1 MSSPRRRHRRVDAV
15 LHLAGL
21 EEVADR
27 PAGRYSGGMRRRL
40 GLAQALLNDPA
51 VLLLDEPTAGLDPQE
66 QTRVRMLLASLAGQ
80 RTVVL
85 ATRDAADVSS
95 TCRRCAVLAGG
106 RMIFQGEAAGLARA
120 ADGLVWSVQTDRPLS
135 ALQAATVAS
144 AVRLPDRTVY
154 RVISPAPPLPSAQ
167 PLRPGLEDG
176 YLALIRRHPAARP
189 GAARLVIMHTLVVD
203 HPLIAHKLTT
213 LRDER
218 TDSPTFRRL
227 TDELVTLLAYEAT
240 REVRVQPE
248 VVTTPVA
255 EARGVKLARPVPLVV
270 PVLRAGIGMLD
281 GMIRLLPQA
290 DVGFVGLARDEES
303 LVAATYA
310 NRLPANLAGRDVFVL
325 DPMLA
330 TGGTLETVITM
341 LSQRDAAS
349 VTAVC
354 LLAAP
359 EGIERIKAAFPS
371 DNEPLPVRVVTAAL
385 DERLNERGY
394 IVPGLGDAG
403 DRLFG
408 EI

>member
-1 MSSPRRRHRRVDAV
+1 M
-15 LHLAGL
+15 
-21 EEVADR
+21 
-27 PAGRYSGGMRRRL
+27 
-40 GLAQALLNDPA
+40 Q
-51 VLLLDEPTAGLDPQE
+51 
-66 QTRVRMLLASLAGQ
+66 
-80 RTVVL
+80 
-85 ATRDAADVSS
+85 
-95 TCRRCAVLAGG
+95 
-106 RMIFQGEAAGLARA
+106 
-120 ADGLVWSVQTDRPLS
+120 
-135 ALQAATVAS
+135 
-144 AVRLPDRTVY
+144 
-154 RVISPAPPLPSAQ
+154 
-167 PLRPGLEDG
+167 
-176 YLALIRRHPAARP
+176 
-189 GAARLVIMHTLVVD
+189 TLVVD
-203 HPLIAHKLTT
+203 HPLIAHKLTA

-248 VVTTPVA
+248 VVQTPVG

-281 GMIRLLPQA
+281 GMIRLLPTA

-341 LSQRDAAS
+341 LSQREAAS

-359 EGIERIKAAFPS
+359 EGIDRIAATFP
-371 DNEPLPVRVVTAAL
+371 DDGPLPVRVVTAAL
-385 DERLNERGY
+385 DERLDERGY